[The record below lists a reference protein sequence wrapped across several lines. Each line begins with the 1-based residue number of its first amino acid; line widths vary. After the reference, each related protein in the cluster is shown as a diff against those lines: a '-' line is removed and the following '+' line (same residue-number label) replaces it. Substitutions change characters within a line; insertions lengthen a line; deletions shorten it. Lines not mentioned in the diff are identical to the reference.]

1 VSAGKTDVGPA
12 KESDMKLKTSPF
24 AGRSVLSLFA
34 AALIADLAPAQI
46 GTGATPP
53 APTFA
58 YRASDKLTVH
68 RTHDT
73 RAQCWDWVSVA
84 WVLHEDKRFMIPK
97 QLVKIMGMTPLG
109 GLLRYNYQELDRPTV
124 SATHD
129 RWPWECHAG
138 TMSADAKRYGA
149 ARIDAKPTSIVM
161 TTVESADDEVE
172 VVGQG
177 LCGGGGGIFPAVNG
191 KARTWS
197 SNTVESTTPFGL
209 RECAVL
215 RMDRLFSSVAAYK
228 SGSAAVMSAEV
239 YAQIEVFR
247 DVNSNG
253 TLDAGDVSAWS
264 YQGQELGVQLGDPVM
279 TKTSTEGPVT
289 VALNPGRYLA
299 VFTFHHLFEVET
311 IGDFANTG
319 VWEVSAGDSA
329 AGSVRLSLL
338 PCAQPGQ

>member
-1 VSAGKTDVGPA
+1 
-12 KESDMKLKTSPF
+12 MKLKTIPF
-24 AGRSVLSLFA
+24 AEPSVLSLFA

-84 WVLHEDKRFMIPK
+84 WVLHEDKLSKIPK
-97 QLVKIMGMTPLG
+97 QLVKIMGMTNLG
-109 GLLRYNYQELDRPTV
+109 GLLGYNYQEIDRPTV
-124 SATHD
+124 SANHD
-129 RWPWECHAG
+129 RQPGDCHAG
-138 TMSADAKRYGA
+138 TMSADANRYGA

-177 LCGGGGGIFPAVNG
+177 LCGGGGGPNPVVNG

-197 SNTVESTTPFGL
+197 LNTVESTTPFGL
-209 RECAVL
+209 REDAWL
-215 RMDRLFSSVAAYK
+215 RMDRLFSSVGAYN
-228 SGSAAVMSAEV
+228 SGSAAVMSAAV

-253 TLDAGDVSAWS
+253 VWDAGDFSAWS
-264 YQGQELGVQLGDPVM
+264 YQGQVLGVQLGDPVM

-289 VALNPGRYLA
+289 VPLGPGRYLA
-299 VFTFHHLFEVET
+299 VFTFHHQFELET
-311 IGDFANTG
+311 IGDFANHL
-319 VWEVSAGDSA
+319 VQKASAGDSA

-338 PCAQPGQ
+338 PWAP